1 MSTQVSGQLQPV
13 VTTQT
18 FNTTRNRKGAAGWIV
33 PMDLSFSIN
42 NWLCD
47 VSVNHYHKLISTCSL
62 IFDTSY
68 YGV

>member
-47 VSVNHYHKLISTCSL
+47 VSVNHYHKLISTCCL
-62 IFDTSY
+62 IFDNSY